1 MATFVRWALAFL
13 TAALAFVGAAAGQ
26 IIELRTVGNMPITC
40 MRTGLSNEDCGLRSD
55 WYAYVFVGS
64 VSSVRAVEG
73 DESELQITPEEVF
86 YGEPA
91 NPLMVKTSQ
100 GKCFPELK
108 VGDEWLF
115 FLRKNEPLLLDYYG
129 NISRPVTDAQEQL
142 EILRRLEKIGDKG
155 ILRGKVRK
163 GPFGQGEPVPN
174 AYVLAHRISDNV
186 QFLAIS
192 DGDGQYQFQPLSVGK
207 YKISVDPIGSIELDE
222 STVDIRSNSC
232 RDLTLSRSPHAQISG
247 RLRHP
252 DGSAVPQ
259 VRVLIISSGE
269 SWFSTAVTDP
279 HGYFRFDML
288 EPGSYVI
295 GINQPGA
302 PEWKLGGCSGD
313 CKDKI
318 PSAFLYYPGVSNR
331 AGAMPVTLAT
341 DERRD
346 NVDFAVPSQ

>member
-1 MATFVRWALAFL
+1 
-13 TAALAFVGAAAGQ
+13 
-26 IIELRTVGNMPITC
+26 

-55 WYAYVFVGS
+55 LYAYVFVGS
-64 VSSVRAVEG
+64 ISGVRAVEG

-91 NPLMVKTSQ
+91 NPLMVRTSQ

-115 FLRKNEPLLLDYYG
+115 FLRKNDPMLLDYYG

-142 EILRRLEKIGDKG
+142 ETLRRLQKIGDKG

-163 GPFGQGEPVPN
+163 GPFGQGAPVPN
-174 AYVLAHRISDNV
+174 ANVLAHRISDNV
-186 QFLAIS
+186 QFLARS
-192 DGDGQYQFQPLSVGK
+192 DEDGQYQFQPLSVGK
-207 YKISVDPIGSIELDE
+207 YKISVDPIGSIQLDE

-232 RDLTLSRSPHAQISG
+232 RDLTLSRAPHAQISG

-252 DGSAVPQ
+252 DGSAVPE

-279 HGYFRFDML
+279 KGYFRFDML

-313 CKDKI
+313 CKDQI

-346 NVDFAVPSQ
+346 NVDFTVPSQ